1 MNLKNFTYF
10 DYVLFLAVVVLSSV
24 GVLFIYSSGVNSN
37 GESVSYEY
45 VKQIVWLAT
54 GVALMAAVT
63 LMDYRR
69 VADCALLL
77 FGGALFVLLY
87 TRLFGRYVN
96 GAKSWIG
103 IGELGI
109 QPSEFTKIVYI
120 IYLARYLDKSD
131 RIESDFRRFVKAG
144 AIMVVPMLL
153 ILSQPDLGTASV
165 YFPIF
170 LAVCFVAGLP
180 LRYLGMVFFGGALTI
195 LFTVL
200 PLWEKAI
207 FRHAIP

>member
-54 GVALMAAVT
+54 GVALMVAVT

-69 VADCALLL
+69 VADRALLL

-131 RIESDFRRFVKAG
+131 RIESDFRASSRRARSWSSDAPDPFAT
-144 AIMVVPMLL
+144 
-153 ILSQPDLGTASV
+153 DLGTASV

-170 LAVCFVAGLP
+170 LAVCFVAGC
-180 LRYLGMVFFGGALTI
+180 RFGISGWFFSA
-195 LFTVL
+195 
-200 PLWEKAI
+200 A
-207 FRHAIP
+207 R